1 MVSSPDCLG
10 YYRPNVYVY
19 ASFTHVNFILIF
31 KNLFNLKIIVSENNS
46 LIINISFLHRRDSV
60 KLGKSPVTL
69 LNIHDFYSIDWLCQ
83 HDHVLYI
90 IFSFKYQNDREK
102 FSAY

>member
-10 YYRPNVYVY
+10 YYRPNVHVY

-60 KLGKSPVTL
+60 NWGNHPLP
-69 LNIHDFYSIDWLCQ
+69 F
-83 HDHVLYI
+83 
-90 IFSFKYQNDREK
+90 
-102 FSAY
+102 